1 LIVDADEKRLMT
13 TLIAHPDTVP
23 AAAAHVAAPWACLV
37 RLSAAQLVAW
47 GALYYT
53 FAVVQVPMMRDLGWS
68 QTLLAGAFSLTLL
81 VYALAGPVLG
91 PLFDRR
97 GPWGTMVAGASGG
110 ALLLACWAWTSD
122 PLFYVLVMGALGL
135 AMAAC
140 LYEPAFYLVASWF
153 PARRAKALTVLTLF
167 GALASPLFMPLTER
181 LCLWLGWRSAL
192 LVLAGG
198 VLLIVVP
205 LLASLPRVRP
215 TALSVRPSD
224 ASTTRSVLRERRF
237 WWLQA
242 GFILV
247 SVTTIAVPVHLV
259 PYLVAQ
265 GESLAFAAA
274 CAGCIALVGVA
285 GRLVFGLLGDG
296 PWLIVLTVA
305 VFALMT
311 VAVILLLVIPGKAG
325 AIIFTIGFG
334 LGYGA
339 LWPTRAAL
347 VARAWS
353 GPSLGAIAGVFAF
366 GPNLAKAAAPLLA
379 AVIALGI
386 GMDGAFAVLAALPA
400 IGAWLIWQGRW

>member
-1 LIVDADEKRLMT
+1 MNTASAPMPITSAVTAT
-13 TLIAHPDTVP
+13 P
-23 AAAAHVAAPWACLV
+23 APWLRLV

-47 GALYYT
+47 GVLYYT

-68 QTLLAGAFSLTLL
+68 PTLLAGAFSLTLL
-81 VYALAGPVLG
+81 TYALAGPVLG

-97 GPWGTMVAGASGG
+97 GPWSAMVIGAISGVV
-110 ALLLACWAWTSD
+110 LLVGWAWVAD
-122 PLFYVLVMGALGL
+122 PVVYVVLMGLLGV

-140 LYEPAFYLVASWF
+140 LYEPAFFLVATWF
-153 PARRAKALTVLTLF
+153 PSGRAKALTVLTLF

-181 LCLWLGWRSAL
+181 LCTWVGWRDAL
-192 LVLAGG
+192 LVLAAG
-198 VLLIVVP
+198 VAVIVVP
-205 LLASLPRVRP
+205 LLVSLPRQAAASV
-215 TALSVRPSD
+215 TAVADPRR
-224 ASTTRSVLRERRF
+224 ARAVLGESRF

-247 SVTTIAVPVHLV
+247 SLTTIAVPVHLV
-259 PYLVAQ
+259 PYLVER
-265 GESLAFAAA
+265 GETLAFAAG

-285 GRLVFGLLGDG
+285 GRLVFGVLGDG
-296 PWLIVLTVA
+296 PWLAVLTVT

-311 VAVILLLVIPGKAG
+311 VAVVVLVLVPGRTG
-325 AIIFTIGFG
+325 AVLFTISFG

-353 GPSLGAIAGVFAF
+353 GPSLGAIAGLFAF

-386 GMDGAFAVLAALPA
+386 GMDGAFAILAAFPA
-400 IGAWLIWQGRW
+400 IGAWLIWQGRA

>member
-1 LIVDADEKRLMT
+1 MST
-13 TLIAHPDTVP
+13 
-23 AAAAHVAAPWACLV
+23 HVAASINAPWV
-37 RLSAAQLVAW
+37 RLIRLSLAQLVAW

-53 FAVVQVPMMRDLGWS
+53 FAVVQVPMMRELGWS

-81 VYALAGPVLG
+81 TYALAGPVLG
-91 PLFDRR
+91 PWFDRR
-97 GPWGTMVAGASGG
+97 GPWSAMVTGAVAGVVLLG
-110 ALLLACWAWTSD
+110 AWAWVAD
-122 PLFYVLVMGALGL
+122 PLVFVVVMGLLGV

-140 LYEPAFYLVASWF
+140 LYEPAFFLVATWF
-153 PARRAKALTVLTLF
+153 PSGRAKALTVLTLF

-181 LCLWLGWRSAL
+181 LCTWFGWRDAL

-198 VLLIVVP
+198 VALIVVP
-205 LLASLPRVRP
+205 LLVSLPRQRAAAVTSAADPQR
-215 TALSVRPSD
+215 AR
-224 ASTTRSVLRERRF
+224 AVLGEARF

-247 SVTTIAVPVHLV
+247 SLTTIAVPVHLV
-259 PYLVAQ
+259 PYLVAR
-265 GESLAFAAA
+265 GETLAFAAG

-285 GRLVFGLLGDG
+285 GRLVFGVLGDG
-296 PWLIVLTVA
+296 RFLVTLTVT

-311 VAVILLLVIPGKAG
+311 VAVVVLLLVPGRVG
-325 AIIFTIGFG
+325 AVWFTVLFG

-353 GPSLGAIAGVFAF
+353 GPSLGAIAGLFAF

-379 AVIALGI
+379 AVIALGM
-386 GMDGAFAVLAALPA
+386 GMDGSFAVLAALPA
-400 IGAWLIWQGRW
+400 IGAWLIWQGRT

>member
-1 LIVDADEKRLMT
+1 MT
-13 TLIAHPDTVP
+13 TAVP
-23 AAAAHVAAPWACLV
+23 NSDSVPTSVASPWARLV
-37 RLSAAQLVAW
+37 RLSAAQMVAW
-47 GALYYT
+47 GVLYYT
-53 FAVVQVPMMRDLGWS
+53 FAVVQVPMMRELGWS

-81 VYALAGPVLG
+81 TYALAGPVLG
-91 PLFDRR
+91 PWFDHR
-97 GPWGTMVAGASGG
+97 GPWGIMVAGASAG
-110 ALLLACWAWTSD
+110 AVLMVGWAWVND
-122 PLFYVLVMGALGL
+122 PLVYVVLMGVLGL

-153 PARRAKALTVLTLF
+153 PSRRAKALTVLTLF
-167 GALASPLFMPLTER
+167 GAMASPLFMPLTER
-181 LCLWLGWRSAL
+181 LCLWFGWRDA
-192 LVLAGG
+192 VLILAAA
-198 VLLIVVP
+198 VAVIVVP
-205 LLASLPRVRP
+205 LLLSLPRRP
-215 TALSVRPSD
+215 AAPMASSTVD

-274 CAGCIALVGVA
+274 CAGCIALVGVT

-311 VAVILLLVIPGKAG
+311 MAVILLLVIPGKSG

-353 GPSLGAIAGVFAF
+353 GPSLGTIAGVFAF
-366 GPNLAKAAAPLLA
+366 GPNLAKAAAPILA